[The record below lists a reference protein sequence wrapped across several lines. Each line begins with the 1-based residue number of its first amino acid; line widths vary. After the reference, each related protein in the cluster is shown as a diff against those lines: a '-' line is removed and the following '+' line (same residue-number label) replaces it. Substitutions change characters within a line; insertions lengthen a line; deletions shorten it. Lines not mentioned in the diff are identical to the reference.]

1 MTKATIYKTDGTEK
15 GKIELPNEV
24 FDVAWNPD
32 LVHQVVVSMQ
42 ANARTV
48 IADSK
53 DRSEVRG
60 GGRKPWRQK
69 GTGRARHG
77 SRRSPLWSGG
87 GVTFGPLKDRIF
99 GKKTNKKMRTKALF
113 SALSKKFEE
122 GEILFVDN
130 FEFAEPK
137 TKEAKAV
144 IAKLSEIK
152 GFEELL
158 TKRKNAALITTG
170 EKNENTSR
178 SFSNFSNME
187 VDEVRNLNV
196 MDIMKYK
203 YLIISNPETSLEFLV
218 SKINK
223 K

>member
-1 MTKATIYKTDGTEK
+1 MTKATVYKTDGTEK
-15 GKIELPNEV
+15 GKIDLPGEV
-24 FDVAWNPD
+24 FDIAWNPD
-32 LVHQVVVSMQ
+32 LVHQVVVGMQ

-48 IADSK
+48 VADSK

-77 SRRSPLWSGG
+77 SRRSPIWSGG

-99 GKKTNKKMRTKALF
+99 GKRINKKMRTKALF
-113 SALSKKFEE
+113 SALTKKFEE
-122 GEILFVDN
+122 GEVLFVDG

-144 IAKLSEIK
+144 IQKLAGIK
-152 GFEELL
+152 GYESLA
-158 TKRKNAALITTG
+158 TKRKNAALLTVG
-170 EKNENTSR
+170 EKNENTAR
-178 SFSNFSNME
+178 SFANFGNME

-196 MDIMKYK
+196 MDVMKYK
-203 YLIISNPETSLEFLV
+203 YVIISNPEASLEFLV
-218 SKINK
+218 SKVNK